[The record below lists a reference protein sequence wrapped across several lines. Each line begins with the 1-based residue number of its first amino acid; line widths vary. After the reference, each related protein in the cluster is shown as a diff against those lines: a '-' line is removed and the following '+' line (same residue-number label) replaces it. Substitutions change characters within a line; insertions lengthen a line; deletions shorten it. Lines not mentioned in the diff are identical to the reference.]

1 MAKLTLKASC
11 RQGLTRSQGRMA
23 KNSKAEDVCH
33 GAYWLLDGLSP
44 TVTYSQ
50 PYDVWPPSE
59 LLAQG
64 SVILEELCG

>member
-1 MAKLTLKASC
+1 MSKT
-11 RQGLTRSQGRMA
+11 
-23 KNSKAEDVCH
+23 SKAEDVCH
-33 GAYWLLDGLSP
+33 GVYWLLDGLSP

-64 SVILEELCG
+64 SIILEELGG